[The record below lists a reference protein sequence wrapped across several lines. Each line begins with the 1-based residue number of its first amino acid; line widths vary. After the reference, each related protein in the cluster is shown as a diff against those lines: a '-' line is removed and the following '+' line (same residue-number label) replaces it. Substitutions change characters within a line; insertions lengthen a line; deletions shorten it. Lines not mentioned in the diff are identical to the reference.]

1 MLYQQIEQ
9 NKRNTWLVMGAFALL
24 MGVICFLLSYYLNLY
39 LGLIFLAIAIIYLVY
54 IYWYAVKYLMRVTH
68 AVKVKREDAPELY
81 EMVEE
86 MAIAAGIPMPEVYI
100 VPTTIPNAFA
110 TGRDPEHASLAITTG
125 LLKIM
130 DKKELLGVIGH
141 EMSHIRNYDIRVTM
155 IASALSRFIY
165 PAAVILSVTGWGMF
179 NVKSD
184 SMLVKGI
191 GCFLGA
197 VCLMV
202 GVPLFLFALPIAKLL
217 SLAMSRQREYLA
229 DIGSVDLTR
238 DPTCITSSLKKL
250 QSYEATMSNAQREE
264 VGKQEGEVSAMA
276 FNTYAIKRWWTNLI
290 SDHPTLDKRIERLSH
305 TADVKVWYI

>member
-54 IYWYAVKYLMRVTH
+54 IYWYAVKHLMKVTH

-86 MAIAAGIPMPEVYI
+86 MAIAAGIPLPEVYI
-100 VPTTIPNAFA
+100 VPTPIPNAFA
-110 TGRDPEHASLAITTG
+110 TGRDPEHASLAVTTS

-165 PAAVILSVTGWGMF
+165 LAAVILSVTGWEMF

-191 GCFLGA
+191 GWFLGA
-197 VCLMV
+197 ACLMV

-250 QSYEATMSNAQREE
+250 QSYEAIMSNAQREE
-264 VGKQEGEVSAMA
+264 AGKQEGEVSAMA
-276 FNTYAIKRWWTNLI
+276 FNTYAVKHWWTNLI

-305 TADVKVWYI
+305 TADV

>member
-54 IYWYAVKYLMRVTH
+54 IYWYAVKHLMKVTH
-68 AVKVKREDAPELY
+68 AVIVKREDAPELY

-100 VPTTIPNAFA
+100 VPTPIPNAFA
-110 TGRDPEHASLAITTG
+110 TGRDPEHASLAVTTG

-165 PAAVILSVTGWGMF
+165 LAAVILSVTGWEMF

-191 GCFLGA
+191 GWFLGA
-197 VCLMV
+197 ACLMV

-250 QSYEATMSNAQREE
+250 QSYEAIMSNAQREE
-264 VGKQEGEVSAMA
+264 AGKQEGEVSAMA
-276 FNTYAIKRWWTNLI
+276 FNTYAVKHWWTNLI

-305 TADVKVWYI
+305 TADV

>member
-54 IYWYAVKYLMRVTH
+54 IYWYAVKHLMKVTH

-86 MAIAAGIPMPEVYI
+86 MAIAAGIPLPEVYI
-100 VPTTIPNAFA
+100 VPTPIPNAFA
-110 TGRDPEHASLAITTG
+110 TGRDPEHASLAVTTG

-165 PAAVILSVTGWGMF
+165 LAAVILSVTGWEMF

-191 GCFLGA
+191 GWFLGA
-197 VCLMV
+197 ACLMV

-250 QSYEATMSNAQREE
+250 QSYEAIMSNAQREE
-264 VGKQEGEVSAMA
+264 AGKQEGEVSAMA
-276 FNTYAIKRWWTNLI
+276 FNTYAVKHWWTNLI

-305 TADVKVWYI
+305 TADV

>member
-305 TADVKVWYI
+305 TADVKV

>member
-39 LGLIFLAIAIIYLVY
+39 LGLVFLAIAIIYLVY
-54 IYWYAVKYLMRVTH
+54 IYWYAVKHLMKVTH

-86 MAIAAGIPMPEVYI
+86 MAIAAGIPLPEVYI
-100 VPTTIPNAFA
+100 VPTPIPNAFA
-110 TGRDPEHASLAITTG
+110 TGRDPEHASLAVTTG

-165 PAAVILSVTGWGMF
+165 LAAVILSVTGWEMF

-191 GCFLGA
+191 GWFLGA
-197 VCLMV
+197 ACLMV

-250 QSYEATMSNAQREE
+250 QSYEAIMSNAQREE
-264 VGKQEGEVSAMA
+264 AGKQEGEVSAMA
-276 FNTYAIKRWWTNLI
+276 FNTYAVKHWWTNLI

-305 TADVKVWYI
+305 TADV

>member
-54 IYWYAVKYLMRVTH
+54 IYWYAVKHLMKVTH
-68 AVKVKREDAPELY
+68 AVIVKREDAPELY

-86 MAIAAGIPMPEVYI
+86 IAIAAGIPMPEVYI
-100 VPTTIPNAFA
+100 VPTPIPNAFA
-110 TGRDPEHASLAITTG
+110 TGRDPEHASLAVTTG

-165 PAAVILSVTGWGMF
+165 LAAVILSVTGWEMF

-191 GCFLGA
+191 GWFLGA
-197 VCLMV
+197 ACLMV

-250 QSYEATMSNAQREE
+250 QSYEAIMSNAQREE
-264 VGKQEGEVSAMA
+264 AGKQEGEVSAMA
-276 FNTYAIKRWWTNLI
+276 FNTYAVKHWWTNLI

-305 TADVKVWYI
+305 TADV

>member
-54 IYWYAVKYLMRVTH
+54 IYWYAVKHLMKVTH
-68 AVKVKREDAPELY
+68 AVKVRREDAPELY

-100 VPTTIPNAFA
+100 VPTPIPNAFA
-110 TGRDPEHASLAITTG
+110 TGRDPEHASLAVTTG

-165 PAAVILSVTGWGMF
+165 LAAVILSVTGWEMF

-191 GCFLGA
+191 GWLLGA
-197 VCLMV
+197 ACLMV

-250 QSYEATMSNAQREE
+250 QSYEAIMSNAQREE
-264 VGKQEGEVSAMA
+264 AGKQEGEVSAMA
-276 FNTYAIKRWWTNLI
+276 FNTYAVKHWWTNLI

-305 TADVKVWYI
+305 TADV

>member
-54 IYWYAVKYLMRVTH
+54 IYWYAVKHLMKVTH

-100 VPTTIPNAFA
+100 VPTPIPNAFA
-110 TGRDPEHASLAITTG
+110 TGRDPEHASLAVTTG

-165 PAAVILSVTGWGMF
+165 LAAVILSVTGWGMF

-191 GCFLGA
+191 GWFLGA
-197 VCLMV
+197 ACLMV

-250 QSYEATMSNAQREE
+250 QSYEDTMSNAQREE
-264 VGKQEGEVSAMA
+264 AGKQEGEVSAMA
-276 FNTYAIKRWWTNLI
+276 FNTYAVKHWWTNLI

-305 TADVKVWYI
+305 TADV